1 MLERELGTLGWDLK
15 GNIMGFSLP
24 ARFVRYLAIWGAVL
38 IPGLFMFQTPAQAW
52 CIVNATPELVHIS
65 YRQTTRAGKYITHV
79 NGYVEPAARFCCR
92 PGKKICRGRAYNI
105 SVVYPVEQ
113 DRIRGPKSARRLNK
127 QLAKLIVR
135 KGVKLVTRVGRFMP
149 SSGYDSFSRPPI
161 AACPGIRYLRDG
173 SDLVVYGPKGNTACD
188 VMDQKDQY
196 YIRTY
201 KSNKKARGRSN
212 VAVCNRT
219 GTINKLYVTVAWYAR
234 DTDRGKKAGYW
245 QSSGHYT
252 AELPG
257 CIRIPIGEPYYTG
270 DIYYRITGGGK
281 VWGGKDAYFCINKK
295 KAFSHPRADKKC
307 PAGFEKAGFFKKR
320 IYESNQAVVVR

>member
-1 MLERELGTLGWDLK
+1 
-15 GNIMGFSLP
+15 MGFSLP
-24 ARFVRYLAIWGAVL
+24 ARFVRYLVIWAAVL

-52 CIVNATPELVHIS
+52 CITNATPELVHVG
-65 YRQTTRAGKYITHV
+65 YRQINRSGKRIAD
-79 NGYVEPAARFCCR
+79 GSLFVEPAARFCCSR
-92 PGKKICRGRAYNI
+92 KHKICRGRPTNI
-105 SVVYPVEQ
+105 GVSFPAKQ
-113 DRIRGPKSARRLNK
+113 DWPKGPKSARKINR

-135 KGVKLVTRVGRFMP
+135 KGVKLVTRIGRFMP
-149 SSGYDSFSRPPI
+149 SSGSDAFGRPSVH
-161 AACPGIRYLRDG
+161 ACPGIRTIRDKAE
-173 SDLVVYGPKGNTACD
+173 LVVYGPKGRTACD
-188 VMDQKDQY
+188 ILDRMKPH
-196 YIRTY
+196 YIKTY
-201 KSNKKARGRSN
+201 KLSKKSRGRSN

-219 GTINKLYVTVAWYAR
+219 GRIAKLYVTVAWYAR
-234 DTDRGKKAGYW
+234 ETDQGKKAGYW

-252 AELPG
+252 VELPG

-295 KAFSHPRADKKC
+295 KAFTRSRADKKC

>member
-1 MLERELGTLGWDLK
+1 
-15 GNIMGFSLP
+15 MGLRLP
-24 ARFVRYLAIWGAVL
+24 VRLVRYLVIWGAVL

-52 CIVNATPELVHIS
+52 CITNVTPELVHIS
-65 YRQTTRAGKYITHV
+65 YLQTTRAGKRIANV
-79 NGYVEPAARFCCR
+79 NGYVEPAARFCCSPR
-92 PGKKICRGRAYNI
+92 KKICRGRANNI
-105 SVVYPVEQ
+105 RVVYPVEQ
-113 DRIRGPKSARRLNK
+113 DRLKGPKSARRLNK

-149 SSGYDSFSRPPI
+149 SSGSDAFSRPPI
-161 AACPGIRYLRDG
+161 SACPRINNMRDG

-188 VMDQKDQY
+188 IMDQKDQT
-196 YIRTY
+196 YIKTY

-219 GTINKLYVTVAWYAR
+219 GTINQLGIIVAWYAR
-234 DTDRGKKAGYW
+234 DTDRGGKAGYW
-245 QSSGHYT
+245 QSSGYFT

-270 DIYYRITGGGK
+270 DIYYRISGGGK

-295 KAFSHPRADKKC
+295 KAFNLPRADKKC
-307 PAGFEKAGFFKKR
+307 PAGFEKAGFFKAR
-320 IYESNQAVVVR
+320 IHESNQPIVIR